1 MRTFSILSL
10 SVFMIF
16 ISACS
21 VNQTTET
28 KDFEHKTIQLYPK
41 GQETLLGEATI
52 SVPSLKKYLHNSKY
66 ADEYF
71 QNRYL
76 DIEYYWGKTLLAISS
91 NSLTNS
97 PEDFK
102 PLLMKE
108 SYSIISNTD
117 EFISVLI
124 NSSSDTPFL
133 NMQKSAVSFSKKTGK
148 IITLDKIFKNKDYK
162 ENIKNEIKTIIKND
176 TKNLYVT
183 NAQRTVDLIFDEV
196 DYYLTEKDL
205 IFLFPVNSISPEAKG
220 SVPFIFS
227 LNDLDKK
234 VGLNK

>member
-102 PLLMKE
+102 PFLMKE

-148 IITLDKIFKNKDYK
+148 IIALDEIFKNKDYK
-162 ENIKNEIKTIIKND
+162 EIIKDSIKQIIRDD
-176 TKNLYVT
+176 TQGLYIP
-183 NAQRTVDLIFDEV
+183 NAQRAVDLIFDQAY
-196 DYYLTEKDL
+196 YYLTGANL
-205 IFLFPVNSISPEAKG
+205 IFIFPVNSVSTEDKG
-220 SVPFIFS
+220 SITFIFP
-227 LNDLDKK
+227 LKDLDKK